1 MSANVEEE
9 RLPLSQ
15 QLHKLPESE
24 LVQKVRQDF
33 YRTGTCRLED
43 LCRIMGDASRA
54 IRVGVQEDSAS
65 VSGAVLCKTANR

>member
-9 RLPLSQ
+9 RLPLSE
-15 QLHKLPESE
+15 QLDKLPESE

-43 LCRIMGDASRA
+43 LYRILGDASRA
-54 IRVGVQEDSAS
+54 IRVVVQEDS
-65 VSGAVLCKTANR
+65 VSTCGEVLGRAANR